1 MVITLK
7 LSKQNLCMLQC
18 PLSPLWDN
26 KQQTLTSEQA
36 EVSHRRTGAES
47 LIPRA
52 HKGTCQAHLGGTVDP
67 RRSARSR
74 SLEEAE
80 RPRLQG
86 SNEDIIKHLSC
97 ARFSTGDYWECKIQP
112 EMLSFFKDQTSLS
125 HDCCSTN
132 TIYLSFLPLTE
143 TDLSN
148 TK

>member
-1 MVITLK
+1 MNGHHFVK

-18 PLSPLWDN
+18 PLSPLWDD

-67 RRSARSR
+67 RRSAHSR

-86 SNEDIIKHLSC
+86 SNEDIIKHVMCQILHRGLLRMQNS
-97 ARFSTGDYWECKIQP
+97 ARNAI
-112 EMLSFFKDQTSLS
+112 FF
-125 HDCCSTN
+125 
-132 TIYLSFLPLTE
+132 
-143 TDLSN
+143 
-148 TK
+148 